1 MANSSKLKLPS
12 AHLLPRF
19 FFSERNA
26 LLFLGRVHYLPEKS
40 RKKMNSL
47 ADNYITPFL
56 TKRYQPPPPIHR
68 ERVLSNLCIFKSIQ
82 IISQVWTNRKI
93 TNPVVMVQTV
103 LLSWSLWG
111 RGRSELSF
119 CCFWLTSFFQPLAL

>member
-1 MANSSKLKLPS
+1 MANSSKLKLSS

-56 TKRYQPPPPIHR
+56 TLLATSPYSLRMGTIKSVYFQIHL
-68 ERVLSNLCIFKSIQ
+68 ERFSSI
-82 IISQVWTNRKI
+82 
-93 TNPVVMVQTV
+93 
-103 LLSWSLWG
+103 
-111 RGRSELSF
+111 
-119 CCFWLTSFFQPLAL
+119 